1 MSLPLV
7 RPPALRPGDV
17 IGVFTPSSPAHMWFR
32 EKYLHGLGQLRAMG
46 FQVREGPLTASGTHQ
61 GYRSGSPRERAA
73 ELMALV
79 TDPGVHGIVATI
91 GGLNSA
97 SMLPYLDFAAIR
109 AHRKVI
115 CGYSDVTSLHL
126 GILARAGLSTFYG
139 PAVVPSFGEWPAVLP
154 ETADSFLD
162 AVQRHRAGPRTL
174 SPPARWSSHFRD
186 AATDAWKTEPR
197 QWEANPGWRTLVPGR
212 ATAPLVAANLDTL
225 TRLAG
230 TPYLPPLQG
239 TILLLEE
246 MDAPLA
252 REEANLRHL
261 QLMGLFDGLA
271 GLLVGKP
278 ERFDAQG
285 APFGYDALVT
295 EVVGAQAYPIVT
307 GFDCGHTHPML
318 TLAQGTRVTV
328 DARGGTEVSVILQ
341 EPMVAPD

>member
-7 RPPALRPGDV
+7 LPPALHPGAV
-17 IGVFTPSSPAHMWFR
+17 IAVFTPSAPAHAWFR
-32 EKYLHGLGQLRAMG
+32 AKYLHGLQQLRALG
-46 FQVREGPLTASGTHQ
+46 FQVREGPLTAAGTHQ
-61 GYRSGSPRERAA
+61 GYRSGSPRDRAA
-73 ELMALV
+73 ELMSLV
-79 TDPGVHGIVATI
+79 TDAGVHGIVATI

-97 SMLPYLDFAAIR
+97 SLLPFLDFDAIR
-109 AHRKVI
+109 AHPKVI

-162 AVQRHRAGPRTL
+162 AVRRHRSGARTL
-174 SPPARWSSHFRD
+174 RPPARWSSHVRD
-186 AATDAWKTEPR
+186 ARTDAWRTEPR
-197 QWEANPGWRTLVPGR
+197 RWQANPGWHTLVPGR

-230 TPYLPPLQG
+230 TPYLPPLEG

-261 QLMGLFDGLA
+261 QLMGVFDALA

-278 ERFDAQG
+278 ERLDAQG
-285 APFGYDALVT
+285 APFGYDDLVM
-295 EVVGAQAYPIVT
+295 EVVGPRAYPVVA

-318 TLAQGTRVTV
+318 TLGQGVRMTV
-328 DARGGTEVSVILQ
+328 DARGGTDVSVRI
-341 EPMVAPD
+341 EAPMVAPD